1 MSGSTST
8 TRDNIL
14 NVASELYASKG
25 YTAVSMRDVAA
36 VVGVTPANLY
46 HHFKDKECLIRAAL
60 AQVFGER
67 TAPLETLLLAQASP
81 AQQFDCFIDWFVRLV
96 FDDTIFSR
104 LLTRELLDGTPERLR
119 YLTQTV
125 FDRPISLLTQVMRAR
140 PSDADPVLSVIS
152 VTSIIL
158 GHRQLAAA
166 LPHLREGKADYADTQ
181 ILIEHLKALLCRAFT
196 GVPDAGRV

>member
-1 MSGSTST
+1 MSSST
-8 TRDNIL
+8 TRESIL

-36 VVGVTPANLY
+36 AVGVTPANLY
-46 HHFKDKECLIRAAL
+46 HHFKDKEGLIRAAL

-104 LLTRELLDGTPERLR
+104 LLTRELLDGTPERLQ

-125 FDRPISLLTQVMRAR
+125 FDRPFLLLTAVMRATA
-140 PSDADPVLSVIS
+140 SEADPVLAVIS

-166 LPHLREGKADYADTQ
+166 LPHLLEGKADYADTQ
-181 ILIEHLKALLCRAFT
+181 ILVQHLKTILRRAFT
-196 GVPDAGRV
+196 GVPAAGRA